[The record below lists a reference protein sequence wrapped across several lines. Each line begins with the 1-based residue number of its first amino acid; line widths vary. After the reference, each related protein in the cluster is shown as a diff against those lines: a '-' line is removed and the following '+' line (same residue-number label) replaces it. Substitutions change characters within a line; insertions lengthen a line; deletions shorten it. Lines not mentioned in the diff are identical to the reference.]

1 MRGYNFCKEKEYS
14 PRYKLF
20 LYFDIYSHKGF
31 SFKKPWDNRQK
42 TLVNNDK
49 NFYRGEK
56 KYGK

>member
-20 LYFDIYSHKGF
+20 LYFDTYSEKRF
-31 SFKKPWDNRQK
+31 RFKKAWDNRQK
-42 TLVNNDK
+42 TLVINPK
-49 NFYRGEK
+49 NMDLNK